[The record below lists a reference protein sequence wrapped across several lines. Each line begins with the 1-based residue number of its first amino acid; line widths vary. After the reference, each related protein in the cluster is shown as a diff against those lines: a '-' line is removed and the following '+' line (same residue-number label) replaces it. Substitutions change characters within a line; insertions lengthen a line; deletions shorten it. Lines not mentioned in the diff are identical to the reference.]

1 VDCDGSLDATDALQ
15 ILRHV
20 VGFPGA
26 PACIAQGDTNC
37 DGSIDSTDALRVLRH
52 VAGLTQ
58 LNVGC

>member
-1 VDCDGSLDATDALQ
+1 VDCNGRLDSVDALQ

-20 VGFPGA
+20 VGLPGG
-26 PACIAQGDTNC
+26 PACIAYGDTNC
-37 DGSIDSTDALRVLRH
+37 DGSIDATDALRVLRH